1 MQANCELDPVLLPML
16 KGHVSGLQLVGCHL
30 LEACSFLKRKQRVN
44 KAWERG
50 VGE

>member
-1 MQANCELDPVLLPML
+1 MQASCALDIVLLPML
-16 KGHVSGLQLVGCHL
+16 KGHVPGLQLVGCHH
-30 LEACSFLKRKQRVN
+30 LEACSFLKRKQMVN